1 MNSNKEIKN
10 DKIYCDYKQFKGN
23 TFETNINSINNLLL
37 GKAQRISNTQFIYV
51 DESDGKNYISANYFI
66 IRLKG
71 KDDKEGNMGNEIK
84 MCYPH
89 NFIYSIFFYDN
100 KFFYVNKNN
109 NLLIFK
115 LEENNVTKYV
125 FAQKEE
131 NKDQENNDTEF
142 EKEDEKKNDI
152 NKINKPEEVN
162 IEESAK
168 GKEKENNKFSSEVI
182 KDKKDKKKD
191 KLNNISE
198 KKDRKKE
205 KDKKDTSNKTND
217 KKNEKDKEKEFQ
229 YEQKSQTPIIIV
241 NNEEFE
247 NKIKEL
253 VKIKDSNLNERYE
266 LLINILKNYLKEELQ
281 SNSPK
286 NINKIIK
293 INFDDIENCEIKYCR
308 FELDCTGIIQE
319 PLNLQKGKTNFKDGI
334 SDLITFIK
342 NKRDKNFIDNTKI
355 DNTFKAPIIFK
366 NFEEESIP
374 PKESIICEIKSGFD
388 IKTLKSQIKERINIV
403 NDCLFDN
410 YKPSYYI
417 GIVNINDTF
426 VDKLNDFINILDTDF
441 IFKEKIIILATI
453 NYLYCGIDASYE
465 VHTDYI
471 LYKKLNNMYKGIK
484 GRFCTVFILFFIIF
498 ILLLY
503 LKNDINSMKSG
514 MNSMKNDIN
523 SMKNGMVSMKN
534 DINSMKNDINSM
546 KNDINNK
553 MEQRFKEFYQILID
567 AKKNDNALLNTKKS
581 FNPKA
586 KNIPEDVC
594 YPKEL

>member
-51 DESDGKNYISANYFI
+51 DQSDGKNYISANYFI
-66 IRLKG
+66 IRPKA

-152 NKINKPEEVN
+152 NKIIKPEEVN

-168 GKEKENNKFSSEVI
+168 GKEKENNKFSSEEV
-182 KDKKDKKKD
+182 KKDKKKLKNNDKD
-191 KLNNISE
+191 KLNNINE
-198 KKDRKKE
+198 IKYKKKV

-229 YEQKSQTPIIIV
+229 YEQKSQTLISID

-247 NKIKEL
+247 NKIKKL
-253 VKIKDSNLNERYE
+253 VKIKDSNLKERYE
-266 LLINILKNYLKEELQ
+266 LLIDILKNYLKEELQ

-293 INFDDIENCEIKYCR
+293 INFDDIENCEIKFCR

-319 PLNLQKGKTNFKDGI
+319 PLNLQKGKINFKDGI
-334 SDLITFIK
+334 SALMTFIK

-388 IKTLKSQIKERINIV
+388 IKTLKSQLKERINIV

-417 GIVNINDTF
+417 GIVNIDDIF
-426 VDKLNDFINILDTDF
+426 VDKLNDIINILDTDF

-471 LYKKLNNMYKGIK
+471 LYKKLNNMDKGIK
-484 GRFCTVFILFFIIF
+484 GRFCIVFIIFFIIF
-498 ILLLY
+498 ILLLF
-503 LKNDINSMKSG
+503 L
-514 MNSMKNDIN
+514 
-523 SMKNGMVSMKN
+523 
-534 DINSMKNDINSM
+534 KNDINSM

-553 MEQRFKEFYQILID
+553 MEQMEQRFNEFYQILID

>member
-51 DESDGKNYISANYFI
+51 DQSDGKNYISANYFI
-66 IRLKG
+66 IRPKA

-152 NKINKPEEVN
+152 NKIIKPEEVN

-217 KKNEKDKEKEFQ
+217 KKKEKDKEKEFQ
-229 YEQKSQTPIIIV
+229 YEQKSRTLISID

-266 LLINILKNYLKEELQ
+266 LLIDILKNYLKEELQ

-293 INFDDIENCEIKYCR
+293 INFDDIENCEIKFCR

-319 PLNLQKGKTNFKDGI
+319 PLNLQKGKINFKDGI
-334 SDLITFIK
+334 SALMTFIK

-388 IKTLKSQIKERINIV
+388 IKTLKSQLKERINIV

-417 GIVNINDTF
+417 GIVNIDDIF
-426 VDKLNDFINILDTDF
+426 VDKLNDILDILDTDF

-498 ILLLY
+498 ILLLF
-503 LKNDINSMKSG
+503 L
-514 MNSMKNDIN
+514 
-523 SMKNGMVSMKN
+523 
-534 DINSMKNDINSM
+534 KNDINSM

-553 MEQRFKEFYQILID
+553 MEQMEQRFNEFYQILID

>member
-51 DESDGKNYISANYFI
+51 DQSDGKNYISANYFI
-66 IRLKG
+66 IRLKA

-152 NKINKPEEVN
+152 NKIIKPEEVN

-168 GKEKENNKFSSEVI
+168 GKEKENNKFSSEEV
-182 KDKKDKKKD
+182 KKDKKKLKNNDKD
-191 KLNNISE
+191 KLNNINE
-198 KKDRKKE
+198 IKYKKKV

-229 YEQKSQTPIIIV
+229 YEQKSQTLISID

-266 LLINILKNYLKEELQ
+266 LLIDILKNYLKEELQ

-293 INFDDIENCEIKYCR
+293 INFDDIENCEIKFCR

-319 PLNLQKGKTNFKDGI
+319 PLNLQKGKINFKDGI
-334 SDLITFIK
+334 SALMTFIK

-388 IKTLKSQIKERINIV
+388 IKTLKSQLKERINIV

-417 GIVNINDTF
+417 GIVNIDDIF
-426 VDKLNDFINILDTDF
+426 VDKLNDIINILDTDF

-471 LYKKLNNMYKGIK
+471 LYKKLNNMDKGIK
-484 GRFCTVFILFFIIF
+484 GRFCIVFIIFFIIF
-498 ILLLY
+498 ILLLF
-503 LKNDINSMKSG
+503 L
-514 MNSMKNDIN
+514 
-523 SMKNGMVSMKN
+523 
-534 DINSMKNDINSM
+534 KNDINSM

-553 MEQRFKEFYQILID
+553 MEQMEQRFNEFYQILID

>member
-51 DESDGKNYISANYFI
+51 DQSDGKNYISANYFI

-152 NKINKPEEVN
+152 NKIITPEEVN

-319 PLNLQKGKTNFKDGI
+319 PLNLQKGKINFKDGI

-534 DINSMKNDINSM
+534 DINSMKNDIN
-546 KNDINNK
+546 NK

>member
-1 MNSNKEIKN
+1 MNTNKEIKS
-10 DKIYCDYKQFKGN
+10 DKIYRNYKRFKGN

-66 IRLKG
+66 IRPKA

-131 NKDQENNDTEF
+131 NKDQENNDTEL
-142 EKEDEKKNDI
+142 EKEDKKKNDI

-162 IEESAK
+162 IAESAK

-229 YEQKSQTPIIIV
+229 YEQKSRTLISID

-293 INFDDIENCEIKYCR
+293 INFDDIENC
-308 FELDCTGIIQE
+308 
-319 PLNLQKGKTNFKDGI
+319 
-334 SDLITFIK
+334 
-342 NKRDKNFIDNTKI
+342 
-355 DNTFKAPIIFK
+355 
-366 NFEEESIP
+366 
-374 PKESIICEIKSGFD
+374 
-388 IKTLKSQIKERINIV
+388 
-403 NDCLFDN
+403 
-410 YKPSYYI
+410 
-417 GIVNINDTF
+417 
-426 VDKLNDFINILDTDF
+426 
-441 IFKEKIIILATI
+441 
-453 NYLYCGIDASYE
+453 
-465 VHTDYI
+465 
-471 LYKKLNNMYKGIK
+471 
-484 GRFCTVFILFFIIF
+484 
-498 ILLLY
+498 
-503 LKNDINSMKSG
+503 
-514 MNSMKNDIN
+514 
-523 SMKNGMVSMKN
+523 
-534 DINSMKNDINSM
+534 
-546 KNDINNK
+546 
-553 MEQRFKEFYQILID
+553 
-567 AKKNDNALLNTKKS
+567 
-581 FNPKA
+581 
-586 KNIPEDVC
+586 
-594 YPKEL
+594 

>member
-51 DESDGKNYISANYFI
+51 DQSDGKNYISANYFI
-66 IRLKG
+66 IRPKA

-152 NKINKPEEVN
+152 NKIIKPEEVN

-168 GKEKENNKFSSEVI
+168 GKEKENNKFSSEEV
-182 KDKKDKKKD
+182 KKDKKKLKNNDKD
-191 KLNNISE
+191 KLNNINE
-198 KKDRKKE
+198 IKYKKKV

-229 YEQKSQTPIIIV
+229 YEQKSQTLISID

-247 NKIKEL
+247 NKIKKL
-253 VKIKDSNLNERYE
+253 VKIKDSNLKERYE
-266 LLINILKNYLKEELQ
+266 LLIDILKNYLKEELQ

-293 INFDDIENCEIKYCR
+293 INFDDIENCEIKFCR

-319 PLNLQKGKTNFKDGI
+319 PLNLQKGKINFKDGI
-334 SDLITFIK
+334 SALMTFIK

-388 IKTLKSQIKERINIV
+388 IKTLKSQLKERINIV

-417 GIVNINDTF
+417 GIVNIDDIF
-426 VDKLNDFINILDTDF
+426 FDKLNDIINILDTDF

-471 LYKKLNNMYKGIK
+471 LYKKLNNMDKGIK
-484 GRFCTVFILFFIIF
+484 GRFCIVFIIFFIIF
-498 ILLLY
+498 ILLLF
-503 LKNDINSMKSG
+503 L
-514 MNSMKNDIN
+514 
-523 SMKNGMVSMKN
+523 
-534 DINSMKNDINSM
+534 KNDINSM

-553 MEQRFKEFYQILID
+553 MEQMEQRFNEFYQILID

>member
-51 DESDGKNYISANYFI
+51 DQSDGKNYISANYFI
-66 IRLKG
+66 IRPKA

-152 NKINKPEEVN
+152 NKIIKPEEVN

-168 GKEKENNKFSSEVI
+168 GKEKENNKFSSEEV
-182 KDKKDKKKD
+182 KKDKKKLKNNDKD
-191 KLNNISE
+191 KLNNINE
-198 KKDRKKE
+198 IKYKKKV

-229 YEQKSQTPIIIV
+229 YEQKSQTSINID

-266 LLINILKNYLKEELQ
+266 LLIDILKNYLKEELQ

-293 INFDDIENCEIKYCR
+293 INFDDIENCEIKFCR

-319 PLNLQKGKTNFKDGI
+319 PLNLQKGKINFKDGI
-334 SDLITFIK
+334 SALMTFIK

-388 IKTLKSQIKERINIV
+388 IKTLKSQLKERINIV

-417 GIVNINDTF
+417 GIVNIDDIF
-426 VDKLNDFINILDTDF
+426 VDKLNDIINILDTDF

-471 LYKKLNNMYKGIK
+471 LYKKLNNMDKGIK
-484 GRFCTVFILFFIIF
+484 GRFCIVFIIFFIIF
-498 ILLLY
+498 ILLLF
-503 LKNDINSMKSG
+503 L
-514 MNSMKNDIN
+514 
-523 SMKNGMVSMKN
+523 
-534 DINSMKNDINSM
+534 KNDINSM

-553 MEQRFKEFYQILID
+553 MEQMEQRFNEFYQILID

>member
-51 DESDGKNYISANYFI
+51 DQSDGKNYISANYFI
-66 IRLKG
+66 IRLKA

-142 EKEDEKKNDI
+142 EKEDEKNDI
-152 NKINKPEEVN
+152 NKINKTEEVN

-229 YEQKSQTPIIIV
+229 YEQKSRTLISID

-266 LLINILKNYLKEELQ
+266 LLIDILKNYLKEELQ

-293 INFDDIENCEIKYCR
+293 INFDDIENCEIKFCR

-319 PLNLQKGKTNFKDGI
+319 PLNLQKGKINFKDGI
-334 SDLITFIK
+334 SALMTFIK

-471 LYKKLNNMYKGIK
+471 LYKKLNNMDKGIK
-484 GRFCTVFILFFIIF
+484 GRFCIVFIIFFIIF
-498 ILLLY
+498 ILLLF
-503 LKNDINSMKSG
+503 L
-514 MNSMKNDIN
+514 
-523 SMKNGMVSMKN
+523 
-534 DINSMKNDINSM
+534 KNDINSM

-553 MEQRFKEFYQILID
+553 MEQMEQRFNEFYQILID